1 MFERALAASALA
13 ALAMTGTLAVGAQS
27 NDRSDTTLVVP
38 PHQSVAPIGATVA
51 ATPSK
56 ARAADGKWISWR
68 EHLIDAPDVSGVPIE
83 GGDGLAVGDLDRDGH
98 LDVVSVFESD
108 TVYDEKPLGHIRVAF
123 GSAKPDQ
130 WQLGT
135 MAEGAEAAG
144 AEDVAI
150 GDING
155 DGWPDVVV
163 ACELAHL
170 LYLQNPGK
178 AARTTRWERV
188 IPKATEG
195 HGSYIRVFLADLD
208 GDSKLEVVT
217 PNKGGQNPPLD
228 TKERH
233 AISWFAPGK
242 TPLDGDWIEHELGRY
257 AIPINSHPVD
267 LDGDGD
273 VDIAGGAR
281 AERRVFWFE
290 NQGGK
295 PVSFT
300 ERHIEI
306 DGKPPADWQRLPD
319 FAKFPAPLTTGFNF
333 AFVDLSGDGRLDAVV
348 EESLTNLI
356 WLEQPADK
364 AEPWKLH
371 PIGNIYPDHLVGIVA
386 ADIDQDGDPDL
397 MTGAYS
403 WGARDKDESP
413 DVAGRLGRLAWFA
426 NPGDPGK
433 ATLNLD
439 SPRHLAAQ
447 SRHVRSVRRDRSR
460 FRRRPRLP
468 HHARQQRALRR
479 FVVARADQERRTGSD
494 VHRGAQDRE
503 PRSAAPLASLS
514 VGSPTSEEP
523 RVEAVSSDSCLNPL
537 RRAGSR
543 EPLCNTAVLAAAI
556 PAREPPP
563 SNRPSL
569 CDTNSSCISTIT
581 ARNPAAG
588 AIWCG
593 SRFRVRLMW
602 AAKSHGV
609 ARACANI
616 NPSCSDTATRRNA
629 SRRTAWRMKTSTATS
644 TASQNHG

>member
-1 MFERALAASALA
+1 LFERALAASAVA

-27 NDRSDTTLVVP
+27 NDRSDTLVVP
-38 PHQSVAPIGATVA
+38 PHRSASPAGATVA

-68 EHLIDAPDVSGVPIE
+68 EHIIDAPDVSGVPIE

-108 TVYDEKPLGHIRVAF
+108 TVYDGKPLGHIRIAF
-123 GSAKPDQ
+123 GSDKPDQ

-135 MAEGAEAAG
+135 LAEGAEAAG

-150 GDING
+150 GDIDG

-178 AARTTRWERV
+178 TARSARWERV

-195 HGSYIRVFLADLD
+195 RGSYIRVFLADLD
-208 GDSKLEVVT
+208 GDATLEVVT

-242 TPLDGDWIEHELGRY
+242 TPLDGQWTEHELGRY

-267 LDGDGD
+267 VDSDGD
-273 VDIAGGAR
+273 VDIVGGAR

-295 PVSFT
+295 LAHPRLGRGGPVSFV
-300 ERHIEI
+300 ERRIDIE
-306 DGKPPADWQRLPD
+306 GKPPADWQRLPD

-356 WLEQPADK
+356 WLEQPAD
-364 AEPWKLH
+364 AAQPWRLH

-386 ADIDQDGDPDL
+386 ADIDQDGDSDL

-403 WGARDKDESP
+403 WGKRGQDDAP
-413 DVAGRLGRLAWFA
+413 DQAGRLGRLAWFA
-426 NPGDPGK
+426 NPGNPGK
-433 ATLNLD
+433 AASTWTRHDISRRNRGMFDQFVAVDLD
-439 SPRHLAAQ
+439 ADGDLDFLTTRGNSEPFDGLLWLEQ
-447 SRHVRSVRRDRSR
+447 TRSAEPAPS
-460 FRRRPRLP
+460 FT
-468 HHARQQRALRR
+468 A
-479 FVVARADQERRTGSD
+479 ARAKESPE
-494 VHRGAQDRE
+494 V
-503 PRSAAPLASLS
+503 PLF
-514 VGSPTSEEP
+514 
-523 RVEAVSSDSCLNPL
+523 SS
-537 RRAGSR
+537 R
-543 EPLCNTAVLAAAI
+543 
-556 PAREPPP
+556 
-563 SNRPSL
+563 
-569 CDTNSSCISTIT
+569 
-581 ARNPAAG
+581 
-588 AIWCG
+588 
-593 SRFRVRLMW
+593 
-602 AAKSHGV
+602 
-609 ARACANI
+609 
-616 NPSCSDTATRRNA
+616 
-629 SRRTAWRMKTSTATS
+629 
-644 TASQNHG
+644 

>member
-1 MFERALAASALA
+1 MPSCRRAQDA
-13 ALAMTGTLAVGAQS
+13 
-27 NDRSDTTLVVP
+27 DKPEPRRRP
-38 PHQSVAPIGATVA
+38 PHQRVAPIGATVA
-51 ATPSK
+51 ASPTR

-108 TVYDEKPLGHIRVAF
+108 TTYDEKPLGHIRIAF

-135 MAEGAEAAG
+135 LAEGAEAAG

-150 GDING
+150 GDVNG

-178 AARTTRWERV
+178 TARTARWERV

-195 HGSYIRVFLADLD
+195 RGSYIRVFLADLD

-233 AISWFAPGK
+233 AISWFAPGE
-242 TPLDGDWIEHELGRY
+242 TPLDGEWTEHELGRY

-300 ERHIEI
+300 ERRIDIE
-306 DGKPPADWQRLPD
+306 GKPPADWQRLPD

-333 AFVDLSGDGRLDAVV
+333 AFVDLSGDGQLDAVV

-364 AEPWKLH
+364 AQPWRLH

-386 ADIDQDGDPDL
+386 ADIDQDGRAGHHDRRL
-397 MTGAYS
+397 QLGR
-403 WGARDKDESP
+403 ARQGRG
-413 DVAGRLGRLAWFA
+413 AGRGWA
-426 NPGDPGK
+426 
-433 ATLNLD
+433 
-439 SPRHLAAQ
+439 PRP
-447 SRHVRSVRRDRSR
+447 
-460 FRRRPRLP
+460 PRLV
-468 HHARQQRALRR
+468 RQPGSRGKP
-479 FVVARADQERRTGSD
+479 ARAGRATTSRDAIAACSTSSS
-494 VHRGAQDRE
+494 
-503 PRSAAPLASLS
+503 RS
-514 VGSPTSEEP
+514 
-523 RVEAVSSDSCLNPL
+523 
-537 RRAGSR
+537 
-543 EPLCNTAVLAAAI
+543 
-556 PAREPPP
+556 
-563 SNRPSL
+563 
-569 CDTNSSCISTIT
+569 IST
-581 ARNPAAG
+581 P
-588 AIWCG
+588 
-593 SRFRVRLMW
+593 
-602 AAKSHGV
+602 
-609 ARACANI
+609 
-616 NPSCSDTATRRNA
+616 
-629 SRRTAWRMKTSTATS
+629 TATS
-644 TASQNHG
+644 TSSPRAATASPTTGCCGSSRRAPPTPGPTFTAARKTESPEVPLLTAP